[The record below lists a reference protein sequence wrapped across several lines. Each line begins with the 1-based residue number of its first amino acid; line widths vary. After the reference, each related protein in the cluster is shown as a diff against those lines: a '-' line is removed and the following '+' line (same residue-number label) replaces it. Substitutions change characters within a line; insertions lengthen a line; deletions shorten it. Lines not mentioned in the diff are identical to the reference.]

1 MGKTG
6 RQRYKPQRW
15 EHKDGYR
22 SNHFTRMY
30 DSMLCSP
37 AWLALT
43 DSAKWQ
49 YTVIKSQFKGGYQQ
63 TDGSGNAMVKCP
75 YNDIQKAGIKSDETV
90 SNNFKQLEAFGFIT
104 ASHNGFK
111 VANQYKFSD
120 KWQGI
125 SAEEASKIK
134 AKLKAER
141 NRAKNS
147 LPPAP
152 T

>member
-1 MGKTG
+1 MGKKG
-6 RQRYKPQRW
+6 NYKPQKW
-15 EHKDGYR
+15 EHRDGYR

-30 DSMLCSP
+30 DSMLHSP
-37 AWLALT
+37 AWLALS

-49 YTVIKSQFKGGYQQ
+49 YTVIKSQYKGGYQQ

-75 YNDIQKAGIKSDETV
+75 YNDIQKAGIKSNETV

-120 KWQGI
+120 KWKEI
-125 SAEEASKIK
+125 SDEEASKIK
-134 AKLKAER
+134 AELKAER
-141 NRAKNS
+141 RKAKKS
-147 LPPAP
+147 PPP
-152 T
+152 TLT